1 MGEREDCPTVSNS
14 DKKRKIPLQTV
25 ITTPEELKEATEI
38 IVLVEEM
45 LQKRH
50 ANLQFEHL
58 LVWWL
63 SCEPIEA

>member
-1 MGEREDCPTVSNS
+1 MGEREDCPTVSKS
-14 DKKRKIPLQTV
+14 DKKRKKPLQTV

-50 ANLQFEHL
+50 ANLKFEHL
-58 LVWWL
+58 LIWWL
-63 SCEPIEA
+63 SCEPIDA

>member
-1 MGEREDCPTVSNS
+1 MGEREDCPTVSKS
-14 DKKRKIPLQTV
+14 DKKRRIPLQTYV
-25 ITTPEELKEATEI
+25 TTAEELKEATEI
-38 IVLVEEM
+38 IVLVEEL

-58 LVWWL
+58 LLWWL

>member
-1 MGEREDCPTVSNS
+1 MGKREDCPTVDNS

-25 ITTPEELKEATEI
+25 VTTPEELKEATEI
-38 IVLVEEM
+38 IVLVEEI

-50 ANLQFEHL
+50 ANLKFEHL
-58 LVWWL
+58 LLWWL